1 MEARQQSLCVIRF
14 GDFEVDQR
22 AGELRRHGTKVK
34 LQQQPFRVLV
44 RLLERPGEL
53 VTREELRE
61 AIWAPGTFAEFD
73 GGLDATIHKLRS
85 ALGDSAEHPRFVETL
100 PRRGYRFIGGA
111 VEVVTPKARAQH
123 RWVRRWPIV
132 LTAGLTGLIA
142 LGLAAKF
149 VLRDRL
155 SSRGIAERI
164 QSIAVLPLRDLSGDS
179 AQAYFAA
186 GMTEALVTRLGKTS
200 GLRVISLTS
209 AMSYQG
215 TRVTLPTI
223 ARQLNVDAV
232 VEGAV
237 LREGNRVRVTAQL
250 VEASSDRHVWAE
262 TYEGGLQDVLELQDE
277 IARAIT
283 TEVLARVSAPAG
295 GTLSS
300 NRARPV
306 NPDAYDLYLKG
317 RYEWN
322 DWTEQ
327 GLKRSIEYF
336 EQAVQ
341 KDPSYAPA
349 W

>member
-1 MEARQQSLCVIRF
+1 RQ
-14 GDFEVDQR
+14 
-22 AGELRRHGTKVK
+22 
-34 LQQQPFRVLV
+34 
-44 RLLERPGEL
+44 
-53 VTREELRE
+53 

-111 VEVVTPKARAQH
+111 VEVVTPKARAQQ
-123 RWVRRWPIV
+123 RRVKRWPIV
-132 LTAGLTGLIA
+132 LTTGLTGLIA

-149 VLRDRL
+149 VLRDRT
-155 SSRGIAERI
+155 SRGVAERI

-215 TRVTLPTI
+215 THVTLPTM

-237 LREGNRVRVTAQL
+237 LRGGNRVRVTAQL
-250 VEASSDRHVWAE
+250 
-262 TYEGGLQDVLELQDE
+262 
-277 IARAIT
+277 
-283 TEVLARVSAPAG
+283 
-295 GTLSS
+295 
-300 NRARPV
+300 
-306 NPDAYDLYLKG
+306 
-317 RYEWN
+317 
-322 DWTEQ
+322 
-327 GLKRSIEYF
+327 
-336 EQAVQ
+336 
-341 KDPSYAPA
+341 
-349 W
+349 